1 MASKSPRLE
10 KIRKKKSAKN
20 GLAKIEIHPETRRWI
35 LITIVFCL
43 AAISALSLFDMA
55 GALGGFIDR
64 VLSLFLGWAKYF
76 FPIILFLWGYFLL
89 NKRITIK
96 PVNYLGFFM
105 FLFSFT
111 GLLHLVVGFEEAIL
125 AVDQGRGGGY
135 FGLFLSYIFQSTMGF
150 WASLIIL
157 LAMFFISIL
166 LVINTSI
173 AGLKESRTLLGRI
186 LGRLLQGIAIFYYNL
201 KLKLIKEPQAEEE
214 DEFVESE
221 IPEDEE
227 EEAGEEGAKDV
238 AFAQKP
244 IEGQGKPVF
253 KAEEIKLDEP
263 KTKRVYKKID
273 MPLDLLDG
281 RIGKPTSGNIAQNKL
296 IIQRTLESFNIPVQM
311 GDVAVGPT
319 VTQYTLKPAEG
330 IKLSRITALN
340 DDLALALAAHPLR
353 IEAPI
358 PGKSLVGIEVPNQ
371 SVAIVHLRELLES
384 PEFKQRKNNL
394 ALPIGRDVSGKTW
407 IGDLAKMPHVL
418 VAGQTGSGKSVC
430 LHTIIVSLLYQN
442 GPDTLKMIM
451 VDPKRVEMPAYN
463 DIPHLLTPV
472 ITDLKKTVN
481 ALKWTLAE
489 MDRRYQFLEK
499 FGKRNIID
507 YNAVSKEKIPYI
519 VFVVDEMADLMANMG
534 HEVESLI
541 IRLAQ
546 MARAVGI
553 HLILAT
559 QRPSVEVITGL
570 IKANV
575 PARVA
580 FAVASITD
588 SRTILDYAGA
598 EKLIGRG
605 DMLYTCAEL
614 SKPKR
619 LQGAFVADDEVTRVV
634 TYLKEQ
640 GDKPEYETG
649 VVDKQTKVN
658 GDGTID
664 FSDPDQGDE
673 LFEEAKEMILQAGKA
688 STSYLQRRLKVG
700 YARAARLMD
709 LMEEA
714 GVVGPGDGAK
724 PREILITE
732 KEVPETHEYEGP
744 EMKPVAAEDL
754 DFEESPENGEVVE
767 SAAEEEAEEVEPEEE
782 ETAEDESGEEEA
794 VEESDEKVAE
804 DEEAAEE
811 VSDEEETE
819 EEEPKKGGKANEWE
833 DW

>member
-1 MASKSPRLE
+1 MPKSSRLARL
-10 KIRKKKSAKN
+10 KKKKSARKS
-20 GLAKIEIHPETRRWI
+20 GPKIEIHPETKRWI
-35 LITIVFCL
+35 FIIILFAV
-43 AAISALSLFDMA
+43 AGISLLGLFDLA
-55 GALGGFIDR
+55 GSAGLFIDR
-64 VLSLFLGWAKYF
+64 VLSLFFGWAKIL
-76 FPIILFLWGYFLL
+76 FPIVLVLWGYFLL
-89 NKRITIK
+89 NKKIQIK
-96 PVNYLGFFM
+96 PVNYLGL
-105 FLFSFT
+105 FLFILSLT
-111 GLLHLVVGFEEAIL
+111 GLLHLFVDFEEAIL

-135 FGLFLSYIFQSTMGF
+135 IGLFLSYAFQNIMGF
-150 WASLIIL
+150 WASLLAL
-157 LAMFFISIL
+157 LAIFIIAL
-166 LVINTSI
+166 LLIINTSI
-173 AGLKESRTLLGRI
+173 EGLKDSRTLLGRI
-186 LGRLLQGIAIFYYNL
+186 LGKILQRISIAYYNI
-201 KLKLIKEPQAEEE
+201 KLKLVREPKEEEDDYYEDEEEYEEEE
-214 DEFVESE
+214 DEEGL
-221 IPEDEE
+221 DEE
-227 EEAGEEGAKDV
+227 EAKDV
-238 AFAQKP
+238 AFAKKEISDKP
-244 IEGQGKPVF
+244 KESAK
-253 KAEEIKLDEP
+253 KEEIKLDEP
-263 KTKRVYKKID
+263 KVKRVYKKID
-273 MPLDLLDG
+273 LPFDLLDG
-281 RIGKPTSGNIAQNKL
+281 RAGKPTSGNIAANKL
-296 IIQRTLESFNIPVQM
+296 IIQRTLESFNIPVEM
-311 GDVAVGPT
+311 ADVAVGPT

-371 SVAIVHLRELLES
+371 SVAIVRLRELLES
-384 PEFKQRKNNL
+384 PEFKNRKSDLTL
-394 ALPIGRDVSGKTW
+394 AIGRDVSGKTW
-407 IGDLAKMPHVL
+407 AGDLAKMPHVL

-430 LHTIIVSLLYQN
+430 LHSIIVSLLYQN
-442 GPDTLKMIM
+442 GPDTLKFIM

-499 FGKRNIID
+499 FGKRNIED
-507 YNAVSKEKIPYI
+507 YNKIAEEKIPYI
-519 VFVVDEMADLMANMG
+519 VFVVDEMADLMSNMG

-553 HLILAT
+553 HLVLAT

-605 DMLYTCAEL
+605 DMLYTSAEL
-614 SKPKR
+614 TKPKR
-619 LQGAFVADDEVTRVV
+619 LQGAFVSDAEVKRVV
-634 TYLKEQ
+634 DFLKKSGE
-640 GDKPEYETG
+640 KPEYETG
-649 VVDKQTKVN
+649 VVEKQTKFN

-664 FSDPDQGDE
+664 FSDPDEGDE
-673 LFEEAKEMILQAGKA
+673 LFEEAKELVVQAGKA

-709 LMEEA
+709 LLEEA
-714 GVVGPGDGAK
+714 GVVGPSDGAK

-732 KEVPETHEYEGP
+732 KEVESEPDYEGP
-744 EMKPVAAEDL
+744 EMTEINNED
-754 DFEESPENGEVVE
+754 DEYN
-767 SAAEEEAEEVEPEEE
+767 
-782 ETAEDESGEEEA
+782 EDEE
-794 VEESDEKVAE
+794 AE
-804 DEEAAEE
+804 DEEIELDNE
-811 VSDEEETE
+811 DEEESAE
-819 EEEPKKGGKANEWE
+819 EEVIEVDNEAEAKKIEKNNQWE